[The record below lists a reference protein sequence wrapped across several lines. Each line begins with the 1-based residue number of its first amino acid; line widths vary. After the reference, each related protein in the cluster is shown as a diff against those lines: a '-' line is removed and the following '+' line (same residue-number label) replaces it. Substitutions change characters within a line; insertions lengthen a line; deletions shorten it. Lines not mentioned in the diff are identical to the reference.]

1 MLSVNIR
8 FNTTKAING
17 LEKSVD
23 QLVGL
28 ISQDLFKTIKR
39 KTPKKTGRARQG
51 WNLKKQGK
59 GFDVKNT
66 VPYIQ
71 RLDEGYSKQAP
82 KGFSRQSIREVI
94 NRNKNRRIK

>member
-66 VPYIQ
+66 VPYIDRKST
-71 RLDEGYSKQAP
+71 RLNS
-82 KGFSRQSIREVI
+82 SHRQQHRKPCSA
-94 NRNKNRRIK
+94 

>member
-23 QLVGL
+23 QLVGS

-39 KTPKKTGRARQG
+39 KTPKKSGRARRG
-51 WNLKKQGK
+51 WNLKKQSQ
-59 GFDVKNT
+59 GFEVKNT

-82 KGFSRQSIREVI
+82 RGFSRQSIREVI
-94 NRNKNRRIK
+94 NRHKNRRIR